1 MSEKNNEKKEK
12 NKEIIYLDSVELFSS
27 LAQIDHGLIES
38 IQSGNQ
44 DSKEASNSTEKK
56 GKIDAGFLKLVQGGI
71 QLASTNTLSN
81 LSSEQELVNITF
93 NDYQLDRLLD
103 KFGVG
108 KLNNN
113 SNQGDYTIK
122 NGEFEIY
129 DFSSLA
135 SLSTDSFGNFIDLFI
150 KSVDDQNDT
159 KANNQNDNEAK
170 EFKTGLDIIMKYGQL
185 MTDLLPE
192 TVLLRVGNSVSFL
205 KINCLRMSKS
215 QLQLLSGSKRKIHV
229 LGVIENEILNEGR
242 KLDSLLE
249 EIGKNPSLMT
259 KFVPD
264 LIDSLLIQSKTAHK
278 KDKLI
283 KPVAVYFNFC

>member
-1 MSEKNNEKKEK
+1 MSEKNKEK
-12 NKEIIYLDSVELFSS
+12 NKEIIYLDSIELFSS

-38 IQSGNQ
+38 IQSGKR

-56 GKIDAGFLKLVQGGI
+56 GKIDANLFKLVNGEI

-103 KFGVG
+103 KLGVG

-135 SLSTDSFGNFIDLFI
+135 SFSTDSFGNFIRLLINLADDQ
-150 KSVDDQNDT
+150 SAEESDDQN
-159 KANNQNDNEAK
+159 AEAAK
-170 EFKTGLDIIMKYGQL
+170 DIELGLDVLKV

-192 TVLLRVGNSVSFL
+192 TVLLKVDNSIAFL
-205 KINCLRMSKS
+205 KMSCLRMSNS
-215 QLQLLSGSKRKIHV
+215 QLQLLSGSSRKIHV
-229 LGVIENEILNEGR
+229 LGVIENEISNEDR
-242 KLDSLLE
+242 ELDSLLE
-249 EIGKNPSLMT
+249 EIGNNPSLIT

-264 LIDSLLIQSKTAHK
+264 FIDFLLIHSQIAQK

-283 KPVAVYFNFC
+283 KPVAVYF